1 MHLMKQQVITRR
13 QPALRFRQWSRKGYA
28 AFISLQ
34 REVTIGHLSSQVSDR
49 FQMKNQA
56 LHNYSLSGASGTGS
70 DKVVCEEVNEGTKGS
85 ASLPGIDPVEMIR
98 AVWFLCFLFPVCKK
112 QMAAAGKNLLLA
124 NNLLYTYS
132 FVYINTIFS
141 LCGRQSMTRRC
152 FPLFYYLPSRTID
165 NFPKNIP
172 YY

>member
-1 MHLMKQQVITRR
+1 MHSMKQPVITRR

-56 LHNYSLSGASGTGS
+56 LHSYSLSGASGTGS
-70 DKVVCEEVNEGTKGS
+70 DNVVCEDINEGTKGS
-85 ASLPGIDPVEMIR
+85 FTLQGIDLIEMIR
-98 AVWFLCFLFPVCKK
+98 ASWFLFFLFPVCKK
-112 QMAAAGKNLLLA
+112 QTATAGKNLLLA
-124 NNLLYTYS
+124 NHSLYIYS

-152 FPLFYYLPSRTID
+152 LPLFYCLSSRTND
-165 NFPKNIP
+165 NFPENLP

>member
-1 MHLMKQQVITRR
+1 MHPMKQPVITRR
-13 QPALRFRQWSRKGYA
+13 QPTLRFRQWSRKGYA

-56 LHNYSLSGASGTGS
+56 LHSYSLSGASGTGS
-70 DKVVCEEVNEGTKGS
+70 DSVVCEEVNEGTKGS
-85 ASLPGIDPVEMIR
+85 AALQGIDPVEMIR
-98 AVWFLCFLFPVCKK
+98 TAWFLSFLFPVCKK
-112 QMAAAGKNLLLA
+112 QTAAAGKTLLLA
-124 NNLLYTYS
+124 NNVLCKYS

-141 LCGRQSMTRRC
+141 LCGRQSTTRRC
-152 FPLFYYLPSRTID
+152 LPLFYYLPSHTID

-172 YY
+172 Y